1 MKLIW
6 HESAWHDYL
15 EWQATDKKKLK
26 RINQLIRDISRNGY
40 NATGKPES
48 LSGNLSGFYSVRITH
63 SFLLVCYQF
72 GNANSHVTLGIKRGR
87 FRLPG

>member
-6 HESAWHDYL
+6 HESAWNDYL

-48 LSGNLSGFYSVRITH
+48 LSGNLSGFYSVRIDKKNRIVFRIIDNTVEIAQCKTH
-63 SFLLVCYQF
+63 YKE
-72 GNANSHVTLGIKRGR
+72 H
-87 FRLPG
+87 